1 MSISIKSGT
10 STDVATVDSDKQ
22 LLVNLPK
29 DPTLSGTVRIL
40 SADGNAIDVT
50 ENNALRVSSANII
63 FYDQVDGSA
72 VNTNLWNPTV
82 SGMTITN
89 AGGFYN
95 VNAGAA
101 TTAGAYAILPSIK
114 ALPLYGTLPLKV
126 EFNAKTVNLPEANC
140 TAEIGIGTVAAASA
154 PTDGAF
160 FRWNAA
166 GQFVCVINNGGAETL
181 SAALSGTILDTDG
194 VTTITMPPVTAVIH
208 LYAIELV
215 EDRVLFF
222 VDDIQVADLAV
233 PSGQAFPFAS
243 GRQPLVARVWN
254 GTTPSSGATL
264 SVGQVIAKQEDLNQ
278 NKPWFDVLASLGRGS
293 YQSPISA
300 FGQTANHANSA
311 SPVSATLSNTAA
323 GYTTLGGRFQFA
335 AVGGAATD
343 FALFAYQ
350 VPTNYQL
357 FVNAVAIACLNTG
370 AIGGLTGT
378 ILDWGLGVNASA
390 VSLAT
395 ADGAGTWAPRRI
407 PLGLQS
413 LAISAA
419 IGAQPAD
426 IVRRFD
432 TPLVIDAGR
441 FLHVILQVPVGLAT
455 GSQILRGVVTI
466 NGCFE

>member
-40 SADGNAIDVT
+40 SADGDAIDVT

-63 FYDQVDGSA
+63 FYDQVDGST

-101 TTAGAYAILPSIK
+101 MTAGAYAILPSIK

-140 TAEIGIGTVAAASA
+140 TAEIGIGTVSAASA

-181 SAALSGTILDTDG
+181 SAALTGTITDTDG
-194 VTTITMPPVTAVIH
+194 VSTIAMPPVTAVIH
-208 LYAIELV
+208 LYAIEIV

-222 VDDIQVADLAV
+222 VDDIQVAGLTV

-243 GRQPLVARVWN
+243 GRQVLAARVWN

-264 SVGQVIAKQEDLNQ
+264 SIGQVVVKQEDLNQ
-278 NKPWFDVLASLGRGS
+278 NKGWFDVLASLGRGS
-293 YQSPISA
+293 YQSPVSA
-300 FGQTANHANSA
+300 FGQTANHANST
-311 SPVSATLSNTAA
+311 SPASATLSNTAA

-343 FALFAYQ
+343 FAIFAYQ
-350 VPTNYQL
+350 VPAGFQL

-378 ILDWGLGVNASA
+378 ILDWGLGVNAST

-407 PLGLQS
+407 PLGLQAF
-413 LAISAA
+413 AISAA
-419 IGAQPAD
+419 IGTQPAD

-432 TPLVIDAGR
+432 TPIVIDSGR
-441 FLHVILQVPVGLAT
+441 FLHVILQIPVGLAT
-455 GSQILRGVVTI
+455 ASQILRGTVTI
-466 NGCFE
+466 NGCLE